1 MRSIKLKLVLA
12 FIIVVFLAMMI
23 SSTFI
28 VIKYKS
34 DQATQE
40 KSILIS
46 FARKIEEQIIYTY
59 EEEEFK
65 NGFNSMF
72 SNTFYGSNI
81 QGAILSGDGFEVLAT
96 TNYIANVDVP
106 VVISAVNGQ
115 ESYRAWREDIDSS
128 EIVKKWFEYAK
139 PVLDS
144 EGNVEYIIY
153 TRLDASD
160 SVEALNSMIQ
170 TLAVAL
176 FIALSLTAIMS
187 MLLSKTVTDP
197 IIELKNKAE
206 LLAKGDLDQKAVIE
220 NDDEIGE
227 LSKSFNYMA
236 KELKRVL
243 ITISYEKNKVEVVLN
258 NMQDGVIAFDH
269 HKTLLHANSSAF
281 EILSTIYINFE
292 DVVELFKENS
302 IEFDNNILDK
312 EHIIVYADKYLKVNV
327 SEFGSD
333 TDENTGVII
342 VIQDV
347 TKSQKLD
354 KIRKDFVANVSH
366 EIRTPLTT
374 IKTYSETLRSG
385 AMNDESVAENFLK
398 IIESEADRMTSLAD
412 DLLELSKLDNNKLK
426 LVFEKTDLCTIL
438 ERCIMQTEVLA
449 INNGQNV
456 YMEEC
461 SIKEA
466 FIFGDVVRLNQ
477 VFNNIVTNAIK
488 YNKPNGE
495 VRIYVEEFEHCYD
508 VVIEDTGIGID
519 KKDLDR
525 IFERFYRVD
534 KARSRAMGGT
544 GLGLSIA
551 NQIVKAHKG
560 TINAYSTLGVGTK
573 MVVTLNKYFFA
584 NNINQAEI
592 SLIDE

>member
-1 MRSIKLKLVLA
+1 MKSIKLKLVLA

-28 VIKYKS
+28 VVKYKS
-34 DQATQE
+34 DQAKQE
-40 KSILIS
+40 QNTLVS
-46 FARKIEEQIIYTY
+46 FARKIEEQIIFTY
-59 EEEEFK
+59 DESEFQ

-72 SNTFYGSNI
+72 SNSFYGSNI
-81 QGAILSGDGFEVLAT
+81 QGAILSGNGFDVYAT
-96 TNYIANVDVP
+96 TNYIANTDVP

-115 ESYRAWREDIDSS
+115 ESYKAWREDIDSS

-139 PVLDS
+139 PVYS
-144 EGNVEYIIY
+144 EDGTIQYIIY
-153 TRLDASD
+153 TRLDATE
-160 SVEALNSMIQ
+160 SVLALNSMIQ

-176 FIALSLTAIMS
+176 IIALSLTAIMS

-197 IIELKNKAE
+197 IIDLKNKAE
-206 LLAKGDLDQKAVIE
+206 MLAQGDLDQQAVIE
-220 NDDEIGE
+220 NNDEIGE

-258 NMQDGVIAFDH
+258 NMQDGVIAFDYSNA
-269 HKTLLHANSSAF
+269 LLHANPAAF
-281 EILSTIYINFE
+281 EILNTVYINFE
-292 DVVELFKENS
+292 DVVNIFDQNS
-302 IEFDNNILDK
+302 IKFDDSILDK
-312 EHIIVYADKYLKVNV
+312 EHIIIYEDKYLKTNV
-327 SEFGSD
+327 SEFGSG
-333 TDENTGVII
+333 TDENFGTIV

-354 KIRKDFVANVSH
+354 EIRKDFVANVSH

-374 IKTYSETLRSG
+374 IKTYSETLRAG
-385 AMNDESVAENFLK
+385 ALEDEEVAINFLK

-426 LVFEKTDLCTIL
+426 LVFEKLDLCTVL
-438 ERCIMQTEVLA
+438 KRCIMQTEVLA
-449 INNGQNV
+449 INKNQNV
-456 YMEEC
+456 YLAEQC
-461 SIKEA
+461 IDEA
-466 FIFGDVVRLNQ
+466 YVYGDIVRLNQ

-488 YNKPNGE
+488 YNKSNGE
-495 VRIYVEEFEHCYD
+495 VKIYVEEYDNKYD
-508 VVIEDTGIGID
+508 VIIEDTGIGID

-534 KARSRAMGGT
+534 KARSREMGGT

-551 NQIVKAHKG
+551 RQIVKAHKG
-560 TINAYSTLGVGTK
+560 NINAYSQIGIGTK
-573 MVVTLNKYFFA
+573 MVVTLNKYVDTQEF
-584 NNINQAEI
+584 NHAEI